1 MKIIHTTYNH
11 METTFLLF
19 AMCRLVTDCFLSP
32 IPSPAALK
40 VRVKKKKYVV
50 SLLYIIIFSSST
62 HFDHPL
68 HISNLYYTLL
78 SHSRICF
85 LFNMSFRTTTTIMSA
100 LNFLFQNIILAYL
113 SQGKQADG
121 PTIARDLTV

>member
-1 MKIIHTTYNH
+1 MKIIHTTHSH

-32 IPSPAALK
+32 IPSTAALK

-62 HFDHPL
+62 HFDRPSTFP
-68 HISNLYYTLL
+68 IYITLL